1 MLFTMEDLLKLGL
14 AILVGGAIGFEREYR
29 DKAAGFRT
37 NILIA
42 VGAALFTIFSLRVG
56 HEVNPTRIAANIVTG
71 IGFLG
76 AGAIMREEGK
86 IAGLTTAAT
95 IWLTAALGM
104 GVGAGEYAVT
114 LIATAGILVIL
125 WIFPFLERWIDQIH
139 HTATYEVS
147 FPLSEEKWEELNRF
161 VETNRLIVAG
171 QKKQKVDG
179 DYLCSWKLIG
189 RPHLHHRFLD
199 LLLGDPV
206 IKAVRY

>member
-1 MLFTMEDLLKLGL
+1 MFIMEDLIKLSL
-14 AILVGGAIGFEREYR
+14 AVLVGGLVGFEREYR

-42 VGAALFTIFSLRVG
+42 VGAALFTIFSLRIG
-56 HEVNPTRIAANIVTG
+56 HEINPTRIAANIVTG

-104 GVGAGEYAVT
+104 GVGAGEYAAT

-125 WIFPFLERWIDQIH
+125 WGFPFLERWIDLIH
-139 HTATYEVS
+139 HTSTYEIV
-147 FPLSEEKWEELNRF
+147 FKINEDKWEQLNRYF
-161 VETNRLIVAG
+161 IDNCLIVTG
-171 QKKQKVDG
+171 QKKQKQDG
-179 DYLCSWKLIG
+179 AYLCTWKVIG
-189 RPHLHHRFLD
+189 KPIQHQR
-199 LLLGDPV
+199 LLEMLLRDPE
-206 IKAVRY
+206 IEAIHY

>member
-1 MLFTMEDLLKLGL
+1 MIVSMEDLLKLGL
-14 AILVGGAIGFEREYR
+14 AILVGGLIGFEREYR

-86 IAGLTTAAT
+86 VAGLTTAAT

-114 LIATAGILVIL
+114 LMATAGILVIL
-125 WIFPFLERWIDQIH
+125 WGFPFLERWIDRIH
-139 HTATYEVS
+139 HTATYEVV
-147 FPLSEEKWEELNRF
+147 FRIDEEKWEQLNRALD
-161 VETNRLIVAG
+161 ENRLVVAG

-179 DYLCSWKLIG
+179 AYLCVWKLIG
-189 RPHLHHRFLD
+189 KPRQHQRFLE
-199 LLLGDPV
+199 LLLDDPE
-206 IKAVRY
+206 IEAVRY

>member
-1 MLFTMEDLLKLGL
+1 MVISMEDLLKLGL
-14 AILVGGAIGFEREYR
+14 AILVGGLIGFEREYR

-86 IAGLTTAAT
+86 VAGLTTAAT

-104 GVGAGEYAVT
+104 GIGAGEYAAT
-114 LIATAGILVIL
+114 LMATAGILVIL
-125 WIFPFLERWIDQIH
+125 WGFPFLERWIDRIH
-139 HTATYEVS
+139 HTAAYEVT
-147 FPLSEEKWEELNRF
+147 FRIDEEKWEQLNRALD
-161 VETNRLIVAG
+161 EYRLVVAG

-179 DYLCSWKLIG
+179 AYLCVWKVIG
-189 RPHLHHRFLD
+189 KPRQHQRFLE
-199 LLLGDPV
+199 LLLDDPE
-206 IKAVRY
+206 IEAVRY